1 MTEIAENIKKLMA
14 LEGIS
19 PADLSVTT
27 GVERSTLHRI
37 LDGSTKNPSIESI
50 KSIIKHYSFDEVVL
64 GVSASGIPIIS
75 WTESARYSQNID
87 FSKHKKIKT
96 SITTSKNSF
105 ALVLEHRLNS
115 RFSEGTLLIVD
126 PERKPKNRSYIIIK
140 EGDSLSTSIKRYI
153 LDGNTV
159 YLKPL
164 DHTLPSKEY
173 DPSKFKI
180 IGVIVQSI
188 FDFEE

>member
-173 DPSKFKI
+173 DPRKFKI